1 MDRDEVPVN
10 CEQVHKGIWRQAK
23 QDEGGLEAHVISPM
37 LHLCLTSSCLS
48 LQCLARRA
56 MTNCNGECCTM
67 HLGTQSGSKIMKT
80 PKEMT
85 CFRDSPL
92 FAIIAM
98 RSCGNQ
104 DARSALRPC
113 LTIGYV
119 PWLCTA
125 CQALGAAPPTLSA
138 KSSEL
143 FSPTVH
149 SPSQGK

>member
-1 MDRDEVPVN
+1 
-10 CEQVHKGIWRQAK
+10 
-23 QDEGGLEAHVISPM
+23 
-37 LHLCLTSSCLS
+37 
-48 LQCLARRA
+48 
-56 MTNCNGECCTM
+56 M

-85 CFRDSPL
+85 CFKDLPL
-92 FAIIAM
+92 FATIAM

-104 DARSALRPC
+104 DARSAPGPF

-119 PWLCTA
+119 PWLYTA

-143 FSPTVH
+143 FSPAVH
-149 SPSQGK
+149 CPSQGK